1 MADKT
6 LINPTGAHYD
16 VADFRTYVDRA
27 GRPLDVL
34 EQAIQDCIAS
44 AAITRGDLVTITTPP
59 DATTPPRVTRQ
70 AAATANTAGY
80 LVYGVA
86 MQDAVAGGRV
96 QVCTRGLCFVNVGA
110 GTPANTNYA
119 SLSTATAGLAVATA
133 GAPAATVVIGE
144 YLGRFL
150 GAKDANNRAPLF
162 FEHM

>member
-6 LINPTGAHYD
+6 LINATGAHSS
-16 VADFRTYVDRA
+16 VSDFRTYTDVA

-34 EQAIQDCIAS
+34 EQNVSDCIAS

-59 DATTPPRVTRQ
+59 NATTPPRVTRQ
-70 AAATANTAGY
+70 SAATANTAGY

-86 MQDAVAGGRV
+86 LQDAVAGRPV

-110 GTPANTNYA
+110 ATPADTNYA
-119 SLSTATAGLAVATA
+119 SLSTATAGLAIATA

-150 GAKDANNRAPLF
+150 GAKDAANRAPLF